1 MKILFPLKREKYIT
15 QPFGSRPEYYS
26 QYTIGGVKLKGHN
39 GTDYRASNSTEV
51 VACDGGFCQE
61 VLDQGKIGYGKYIK
75 IVHSWG
81 ESVYAHLQ
89 EFKVKQSAEVKKG
102 QTIAL
107 SNNTGNSTG
116 AHLHFG
122 IRINPY
128 NRADGWGGY
137 SDPEPY
143 LEGEVST
150 ELDMPKWAKNLQ
162 PFFIEN
168 NLKDDQ
174 IEPSVREAF
183 GDRKILAGFI
193 EKWAEK
199 FQVDKDLGIIEAEIQ
214 KLLDLEDEHIDL
226 VSSLEAIVGHFET
239 EKGLRDA
246 TRALRTDLDE
256 VSKVNKMLVEEN
268 KILKKKR
275 TLDKYGVKELLSEIF
290 NKLVSKIWGVI
301 KNAKQKMDIK

>member
-15 QPFGSRPEYYS
+15 QKFGSRPEYYS
-26 QYTIGGVKLKGHN
+26 QYTIGGVKLKGHE
-39 GTDYRASNSTEV
+39 GTDYRAASGTEV
-51 VACDGGFCQE
+51 VACDDGFCQE

-75 IVHSWG
+75 IIHSWG

-89 EFKVKQSAEVKKG
+89 EFKVKQGSQVKKG

-107 SNNTGNSTG
+107 SDNTGNSTG

-143 LEGEVST
+143 LEGETST

-168 NLKDDQ
+168 DLKDDQ
-174 IEPSVREAF
+174 IEPEVRTAF
-183 GDRKILAGFI
+183 GDRKILSGFI
-193 EKWAEK
+193 EKWVKK
-199 FQVDKDLGIIEAEIQ
+199 FDKPEVRDLSEIESEIQ
-214 KLLDLEDEHIDL
+214 ELLNMEDDHTDLLSTAE
-226 VSSLEAIVGHFET
+226 SIVGHFET
-239 EKGLRDA
+239 EKGLRE
-246 TRALRTDLDE
+246 ALRGVKVDL
-256 VSKVNKMLVEEN
+256 EELSELN
-268 KILKKKR
+268 ETLTSENELLRKKKV
-275 TLDKYGVKELLSEIF
+275 LDRFKISELIIKLSI
-290 NKLVSKIWGVI
+290 LS
-301 KNAKQKMDIK
+301 

>member
-1 MKILFPLKREKYIT
+1 MKLKYPVNYPEHIT
-15 QPFGSRPEYYS
+15 QHFGERQEYYS
-26 QYTIGGVKLKGHN
+26 QFSIGGVKLKGHN
-39 GTDYRASNSTEV
+39 GIDLRAPMGCKIF
-51 VACDGGFCQE
+51 ACADGFAQE
-61 VLDQGKIGYGKYIK
+61 VLDQGKVGYGKYVK
-75 IVHSWG
+75 LVHDFG
-81 ESVYAHLQ
+81 ETLYAHLQ
-89 EFKVKQSAEVKKG
+89 EFKIKQGSDVKTG
-102 QTIAL
+102 QVIGLAN
-107 SNNTGNSTG
+107 SSGNSTG
-116 AHLHFG
+116 SHLHFG
-122 IRINPY
+122 LRINPY
-128 NRADGWGGY
+128 KRDDGWGGY

-143 LEGEVST
+143 LFGNTST

-199 FQVDKDLGIIEAEIQ
+199 FQVDKDLGVIEAEIQ